1 MNRRSGCAG
10 WAVTRIGAWLFA
22 ALLPTLA
29 QAGQA
34 TPSAAP
40 PASISRGQQL
50 VESRCFACHS
60 LDANRVGPA
69 LRGVVG
75 RMAGKAE
82 GFDYSQA
89 LATATHRWDNL
100 RIKAWLSDPEQLL
113 PGQRMN
119 YRLEQPQD
127 REDVV
132 AYLASLSP
140 ENLP

>member
-1 MNRRSGCAG
+1 MMATSDA
-10 WAVTRIGAWLFA
+10 
-22 ALLPTLA
+22 LPT
-29 QAGQA
+29 
-34 TPSAAP
+34 AP
-40 PASISRGQQL
+40 PASVGRGQQL

-75 RMAGKAE
+75 RVAGKAQ

-89 LATATHRWDNL
+89 LATATHRWDADG
-100 RIKAWLSDPEQLL
+100 IKAWLSDPEQLL

-127 REDVV
+127 RDDVV

-140 ENLP
+140 AARP